1 MSSIAIIT
9 DTDSSLSPQ
18 KANELNII
26 QVPIKIHFEG
36 ETYNA
41 VTEIDDAR
49 VFERIDHEGKLPTTS
64 APSPGDFAAAYQT
77 ALERGAEGVVC
88 FTVSGAVS
96 ATFEAALA
104 GKEMVEDGPIEV
116 VDSRSLSMG
125 QGYMVMKAA
134 ELALAGAAKDEIVAA
149 AADIRERSYLFA
161 ALSTLKYMAMSGRVG
176 HLTAGMA
183 NFFNI
188 KPILTIQDGK
198 LDLLEKVRTKSKSWQ
213 RLIELTR
220 GALSGREIEVLSILH
235 VAAPDDARE
244 FEALLREHLEC
255 PDHIEYFEL
264 TPGLSIHAGAGLVG
278 LTFVTSGN

>member
-9 DTDSSLSPQ
+9 DTDSSLSQQ
-18 KANELNII
+18 KANELNVI
-26 QVPIKIHFEG
+26 QVPIKIHFDG

-41 VTEIDDAR
+41 VQEIDDAG
-49 VFERIDHEGKLPTTS
+49 VFARIRREGNLPTTS

-77 ALERGAEGVVC
+77 AFKRGAEEVVC

-96 ATFEAALA
+96 ATYEAALT
-104 GKEMVEDGPIEV
+104 GKDMVDDGPIEV

-134 ELALAGAAKDEIVAA
+134 ELAGAGADKDQIMAA
-149 AADIRERSYLFA
+149 AADIRDRSHLFA

-183 NFFNI
+183 NIFNI
-188 KPILTIQDGK
+188 KPILTIRDGQ

-213 RLIELTR
+213 RLIELTQES
-220 GALSGREIEVLSILH
+220 LSEQDIEELSILH
-235 VAAPDDARE
+235 VAAAEDARE
-244 FEALLREHLEC
+244 FETLLRENLDC
-255 PDHIEYFEL
+255 PDSIEYFQL

-278 LTFVTSGN
+278 LTFVKGRD

>member
-1 MSSIAIIT
+1 MSSIAIIS
-9 DTDSSLSPQ
+9 DTDSSLSPR
-18 KANELNII
+18 KAKELNVI
-26 QVPIKIHFEG
+26 QVPIKIHFDG
-36 ETYNA
+36 ETFNA

-49 VFERIDHEGKLPTTS
+49 VFERIDQEGKLPTTS
-64 APSPGDFAAAYQT
+64 APSPGDFAAAYRT
-77 ALERGAEGVVC
+77 AFEQGAEEVVC

-96 ATFEAALA
+96 ATYEAALA

-134 ELALAGAAKDEIVAA
+134 ELARAGADKDDIIAG

-220 GALSGREIEVLSILH
+220 EALSDREIEMLSILH

-244 FEALLREHLEC
+244 FEALLREHLKC